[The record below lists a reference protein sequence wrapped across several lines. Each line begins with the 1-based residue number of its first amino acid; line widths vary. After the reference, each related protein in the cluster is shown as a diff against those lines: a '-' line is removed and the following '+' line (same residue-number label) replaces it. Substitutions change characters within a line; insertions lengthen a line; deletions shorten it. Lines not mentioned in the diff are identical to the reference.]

1 MKRLICGFIKRWNQT
16 KREAKIG
23 GLIALLSMISLT
35 IIIVKHYESDILIL
49 LLLLVGN
56 FVIFPFAI
64 LYCTMT
70 VYVCEMLV
78 LVIKDKLKKD

>member
-1 MKRLICGFIKRWNQT
+1 MRYKRCILIKRENNKT
-16 KREAKIG
+16 I
-23 GLIALLSMISLT
+23 IALLSMISLT

-49 LLLLVGN
+49 LLLLVAN